1 MNAINKEN
9 NRSRIL
15 PLIITKIDKL
25 LKFIREVKD
34 PYANIAIFY
43 EARAFY
49 TRLIIISEWKDF
61 PKGENHMSL
70 ETKNADFPQ

>member
-25 LKFIREVKD
+25 LKVGFIREVKD
-34 PYANIAIFY
+34 PKWLRLLCKYCDILRGQGLLYTANNHLRMEGF
-43 EARAFY
+43 
-49 TRLIIISEWKDF
+49 SE
-61 PKGENHMSL
+61 G
-70 ETKNADFPQ
+70 